1 MLGISGVS
9 SDFRDLCA
17 EAEKGNERAQ
27 LALNMFSYSCRKYI
41 GAYAAALGGV
51 DAVVFT
57 AGIGENTP
65 SVRSQ
70 SVRNLAFM
78 GIEIDEKKNVEV
90 PRGAEMDISLERSA
104 ARILVIP
111 TNEELAIANETRRIS
126 ENLK

>member
-1 MLGISGVS
+1 
-9 SDFRDLCA
+9 
-17 EAEKGNERAQ
+17 
-27 LALNMFSYSCRKYI
+27 MFSYSCRKYI